1 MHIYMQTL
9 IMAII
14 IHGDGDGA
22 ELILCWLAFASHRE
36 FPLAQTCIYMQTLIM
51 AIIIHG
57 DGDGAELILCWL
69 ACASHRGFP
78 LAQTTSNNGAVVAGN
93 LEQTGC

>member
-1 MHIYMQTL
+1 MQTL

-69 ACASHRGFP
+69 ACASHREFP
-78 LAQTTSNNGAVVAGN
+78 FAQT
-93 LEQTGC
+93 CIYIYIYKH